1 MNSTK
6 KSAFAIVVINTG
18 RMEYYMNLK
27 VGMVSLGCSK
37 NQVDAEI
44 MLSLVREKG
53 FTIESDAGLC
63 DVVIINTCG
72 FIEDAKKESIENI
85 LEFCTLKKEGKVKVV
100 VVTGCLAERYK
111 DEVAKEIPEADVVL
125 GIGKNADI
133 VDAIERSLAGEKVI
147 SFGDKNDLPLS
158 GKRIL
163 TNLPFFAYV
172 KVADGCDNACTFC
185 AIPMIRG
192 NFRSRKMEDI
202 LEEIQY
208 FAQNGVKEINLVAQD
223 TTRYGEDIYNKIMLP
238 ELLKETCKIDGIEW
252 VRILYAYPERM
263 TDELLDVMASEPKIV
278 KYIDIPIQHASGKVL
293 KMMNRSGNYQ
303 ELKELMV
310 KIRTKIPNVALRT
323 TLIAGFP
330 GETQEDFEEL
340 CNFVKEV
347 KFDRLGCFTYSPEED
362 TPASRIKDQIEDA
375 VKVRRSEIIMSEQ
388 YGIMEEKN
396 KAMIGTTLKVVV
408 EGFDRIAGTYFG
420 RSYMDAPD
428 VDTKTFFT
436 SDKKLKIGEFVTVL
450 IQSVLDY
457 DLVGKVN

>member
-1 MNSTK
+1 
-6 KSAFAIVVINTG
+6 
-18 RMEYYMNLK
+18 MNLK

-44 MLSLVREKG
+44 MLSLVKQKG
-53 FTIESDAGLC
+53 FIIESDAGLC

-85 LEFCTLKKEGKVKVV
+85 LEFCTLKREGKVKVV

-133 VDAIERSLAGEKVI
+133 VEAIERSLAGEKVI

-238 ELLKETCKIDGIEW
+238 ELLRETCKIDGIEW

-263 TDELLDVMASEPKIV
+263 TDELLDVMANEPKIV

-293 KMMNRSGNYQ
+293 KMMNRSGNYE
-303 ELKELMV
+303 ELRELML
-310 KIRTKIPNVALRT
+310 KIKTKIPNVALRT

-330 GETQEDFEEL
+330 GETQEDFEQL

-362 TPASRIKDQIEDA
+362 TPASRIKDQIEDS
-375 VKVRRSEIIMSEQ
+375 VKMRRAEIIMAEQ

-396 KAMIGTTLKVVV
+396 KAMIGATLKVVV
-408 EGFDRIAGTYFG
+408 EGFDKIASTYFG

-436 SDKKLKIGEFVTVL
+436 SEKKLEIGQFVTVL
-450 IQSVLDY
+450 IESVLDY